1 MVIQKGFV
9 SLYQQG
15 SKYLTTQQN
24 TTTMINLENKI
35 STLTEKQTELFL
47 SLVKL
52 GDSKEALKTVLD
64 ERFNPEKEN
73 DNSMY
78 KLAYYS

>member
-1 MVIQKGFV
+1 MK
-9 SLYQQG
+9 
-15 SKYLTTQQN
+15 
-24 TTTMINLENKI
+24 NLENKI
-35 STLTEKQTELFL
+35 SELTEKQTELFL

-52 GDSKEALKTVLD
+52 GDSKELALKTVLD

-78 KLAYYS
+78 ELAYYS